1 MLLRGESDRTLSKLY
16 SRKGSVE
23 HRRMVEEWCL
33 GKSETASQESSHS
46 CVWMI
51 TAVGPHEGRG
61 RKSMEEAFG
70 SMISDDGVRKMR
82 LELKRKGPKAGESK
96 NTYFVY
102 ANFKFQTA
110 ECTFY

>member
-1 MLLRGESDRTLSKLY
+1 
-16 SRKGSVE
+16 
-23 HRRMVEEWCL
+23 
-33 GKSETASQESSHS
+33 
-46 CVWMI
+46 
-51 TAVGPHEGRG
+51 
-61 RKSMEEAFG
+61 MEEAFG
-70 SMISDDGVRKMR
+70 SMISDDGVRKIW